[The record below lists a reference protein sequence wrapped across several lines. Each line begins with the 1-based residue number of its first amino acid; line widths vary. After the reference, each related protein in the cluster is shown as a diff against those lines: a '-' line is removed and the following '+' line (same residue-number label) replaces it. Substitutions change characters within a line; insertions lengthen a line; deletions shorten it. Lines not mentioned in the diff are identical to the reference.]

1 MNNKIILY
9 LYTAFKLQN
18 MKDFHSIEPVWL
30 TLASTLTKEDGKE
43 TKDQDSNNIIKF
55 YLENNY

>member
-1 MNNKIILY
+1 MNNKIIIH

-18 MKDFHSIEPVWL
+18 KKHFHSIQPVWL
-30 TLASTLTKEDGKE
+30 TLASTLTKEDR
-43 TKDQDSNNIIKF
+43 KDQDLNNIVKF